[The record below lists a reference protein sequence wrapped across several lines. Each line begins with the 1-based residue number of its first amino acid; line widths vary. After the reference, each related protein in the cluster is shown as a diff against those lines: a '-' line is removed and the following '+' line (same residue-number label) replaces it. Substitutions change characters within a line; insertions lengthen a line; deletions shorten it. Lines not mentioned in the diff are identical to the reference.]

1 MDVSDKHSVTCRFRR
16 LTMVL
21 AETVD
26 EAADLVL
33 LQVEV
38 LHRFEVIQGASCA
51 LVVAELLSHFDI
63 QHLCLPYKE
72 SPGYQEV
79 EDHSAQKDGAVVRGS
94 SKIKTTRISIASMKG
109 RDHLEEEY
117 AGLQFRILKRLW

>member
-1 MDVSDKHSVTCRFRR
+1 
-16 LTMVL
+16 MVL